1 MTFAWWAV
9 SNTLV
14 MFAVTA
20 CGPAQPALHP
30 VAGLLVFQGRPLA
43 GFAVEFSSTA
53 EATKGVSAVG
63 VADSAG
69 RFTLETRQA
78 GKQRPGAVAGSHTV
92 VVLPPPPFGSEGKP
106 IEPVPIKYASHSQ
119 SGLTAEVVADHPNDI
134 RLELEP

>member
-1 MTFAWWAV
+1 MTIGWWAV
-9 SNTLV
+9 SST
-14 MFAVTA
+14 FAMVA
-20 CGPAQPALHP
+20 FAGCGPSQPALHP
-30 VAGLLVFQGRPLA
+30 VAGELVFQGRPLA

-63 VADSAG
+63 VADSGG

-92 VVLPPPPFGSEGKP
+92 VVLPPPPFGSEGKT
-106 IEPVPIKYASHSQ
+106 IEPVPIKYASHNQ
-119 SGLTAEVVADHPNDI
+119 SGLTAEVVADDPNDI